1 MGYNMK
7 IVIYWG
13 INLWWGKSIGEIFLG
28 EGMRK
33 LLVCGG
39 SSIILPA
46 GKTLECDGGG
56 ARGGRGDKV
65 KRSLCKGLLK
75 KREGLANFLLSG
87 RETSRKGG

>member
-1 MGYNMK
+1 MK

-13 INLWWGKSIGEIFLG
+13 
-28 EGMRK
+28 
-33 LLVCGG
+33 
-39 SSIILPA
+39 
-46 GKTLECDGGG
+46 CDGGG

-65 KRSLCKGLLK
+65 KRSLCRGLLK